1 MQVTTCQPV
10 PGNLLSYEPESLIF
24 SLNHL
29 QVQFEHPWN
38 NMHWMHYITSGVL
51 SNLQIAVLWFKLRI
65 GNMGESGVYLDKQF
79 VLFGV
84 FF

>member
-1 MQVTTCQPV
+1 
-10 PGNLLSYEPESLIF
+10 
-24 SLNHL
+24 
-29 QVQFEHPWN
+29 
-38 NMHWMHYITSGVL
+38 MHWMHYITSGVL